1 MQRTKTVINES
12 SHGLIGLG
20 SIEYDYQYS
29 SKDKEVIITL
39 LKFGHKFEYKNE
51 QAKKIISKL
60 LDEDEDGKIKLIKQ
74 IAAISCH
81 IPEFRLYENSREKE
95 VVFARYLIF
104 WYTTTYM
111 DMSLKNAGELFFK
124 DHATALHGKRSV
136 NKEDVFL
143 SREQRY
149 WKNRFIN
156 KLKDEN
162 LLIKATNK

>member
-51 QAKKIISKL
+51 QAKKIVSKL
-60 LDEDEDGKIKLIKQ
+60 LDEDEKVKQVKQ
-74 IAAISCH
+74 IAATSCH
-81 IPEFRLYENSREKE
+81 IPEFRLYESSRKKE
-95 VVFARYLIF
+95 PVFARYLVF
-104 WYTTTYM
+104 WYATIYTK
-111 DMSLKNAGELFFK
+111 MSLKDAGLIFAK
-124 DHATALHGKRSV
+124 DHATALHGKRIV
-136 NKEDVFL
+136 ETEDVFL
-143 SREQRY
+143 SPEQRY